1 MKQVLKGKWPIFIA
15 LASVTI
21 NMWANNIN
29 QVCLDAIYTEFQ
41 GANAF
46 LQGYI
51 VGGTSFVSLAFVLL
65 TGALAKKVSKKL
77 ILMGA
82 LILYLIGGI
91 GGGFA
96 QTMMQYAIFRTV
108 MGAATGVLGTIIFSI
123 MFEYFPN
130 PDDSAKIM
138 GSYQLC
144 NTLAG
149 TLISYLAGVLCVVSW
164 RTAQWINAGAILS
177 LVCVAV
183 LLPRS
188 PEAVAEGGEGW
199 AEEGGTG
206 RTKMDV
212 PRVVLTLVE
221 AIVFIIMISIFQYFV
236 AVYLAERQIGDAAL
250 AGTLMSVA
258 TITGAVINIF
268 FAKLFEKLR
277 RYTGVLFVLVWGV
290 FSIILGFDVPAWVV
304 ILAMCISGFNQGI
317 VYSYYPIALNEYV
330 PAKDITLCQSF
341 FQASI
346 YVGLFLTSYVPNLFG
361 AIFGGGYQRLMLTS
375 GIVTV
380 GLCVLFMILIRTY
393 MTKKPVST
401 QA

>member
-21 NMWANNIN
+21 NLWANNIN

-51 VGGTSFVSLAFVLL
+51 VGGTSFISLAFVLL
-65 TGALAKKVSKKL
+65 TGVLAKKISKKL

-82 LILYLIGGI
+82 LILYLIGGV

-96 QTMMQYAIFRTV
+96 QTMLQYAIFRTV
-108 MGAATGVLGTIIFSI
+108 MGAATGILSTIVLSI

-138 GSYQLC
+138 GAYQLC

-149 TLISYLAGVLCVVSW
+149 TLISYLAGVLCVISW
-164 RTAQWINAGAILS
+164 RTAQWINAGAILA

-183 LLPRS
+183 LLPRA
-188 PEAVAEGGEGW
+188 PEVAAEDGEGW
-199 AEEGGTG
+199 AEEGGSG

-221 AIVFIIMISIFQYFV
+221 AILFIIMTSIFQYFV
-236 AVYLAERQIGDAAL
+236 SVYLAERQIGDAAL
-250 AGTLMSVA
+250 AGTLMSVS

-268 FAKLFEKLR
+268 FAKLFKSSAATR
-277 RYTGVLFVLVWGV
+277 AFCSSSRGACSPSSW
-290 FSIILGFDVPAWVV
+290 
-304 ILAMCISGFNQGI
+304 
-317 VYSYYPIALNEYV
+317 ALMF
-330 PAKDITLCQSF
+330 PPGSSF
-341 FQASI
+341 WPCASTASI
-346 YVGLFLTSYVPNLFG
+346 RASSTATIPSPSMSTFPPRTSPS
-361 AIFGGGYQRLMLTS
+361 ASPSSRRRSM
-375 GIVTV
+375 
-380 GLCVLFMILIRTY
+380 
-393 MTKKPVST
+393 
-401 QA
+401 